1 MEEVSCTDN
10 TVVVIGSVGGVMGL
24 IILIQSVVLVI
35 LLLLPNKNSK
45 AENRLVI
52 ILVLEVSASG
62 SHFTSYRT
70 STESED
76 EPEMVE
82 TSSNAAY
89 GVVTAC
95 GEHEYALIEL
105 PTHT

>member
-1 MEEVSCTDN
+1 MSCTDN
-10 TVVVIGSVGGVMGL
+10 TVVVIGSIGGVMGL
-24 IILIQSVVLVI
+24 IILIQSVVLII
-35 LLLLPNKNSK
+35 LLLLPNKSSK
-45 AENRLVI
+45 AKKRLVI
-52 ILVLEVSASG
+52 ILVLEVSSSV
-62 SHFTSYRT
+62 SHFTSYRI

-76 EPEMVE
+76 EPEMVV

-89 GVVTAC
+89 GVVTTC